1 MRCNINFNSSDW
13 NSTKSSH
20 LFSFTTLRTLQRPKL
35 TETPS
40 YRFFL
45 PSQHRNRPKHQ
56 AIDSFCL
63 SQRLKLTETQSY
75 WLLPPCKYEIPLS
88 HRLSNFWHSFYLF
101 MNNTVTTTEDIN
113 RRIHY
118 SRGLFRNYFWPLPS
132 HITSSRNLRN
142 HCIVI
147 GEAEGQRER
156 FVFDFS
162 EEGLVRVYIDNRNPE
177 VIYL

>member
-1 MRCNINFNSSDW
+1 MSD
-13 NSTKSSH
+13 
-20 LFSFTTLRTLQRPKL
+20 RV
-35 TETPS
+35 S
-40 YRFFL
+40 Y
-45 PSQHRNRPKHQ
+45 PH
-56 AIDSFCL
+56 
-63 SQRLKLTETQSY
+63 
-75 WLLPPCKYEIPLS
+75 
-88 HRLSNFWHSFYLF
+88 
-101 MNNTVTTTEDIN
+101 DITS
-113 RRIHY
+113 RIGY

-162 EEGLVRVYIDNRNPE
+162 EREQGLVRVYIDNRSPE